1 MKEFIL
7 QLINGLGVGSIYA
20 LVSLGYTMV
29 YGAAKLINFAHGD
42 IIMIGAYAS
51 LVTIPIFVNL
61 GLPIWLTVLPAIVV
75 CVVIGLLMERV
86 AYRPLRNSPKISN
99 LITAIGISLLLQNVA
114 LKVFGSASKSFPK
127 FFNSK
132 SIMVFGLKLSS
143 TMLITICTTLVLTLI
158 LQFFMKKTRFGKG
171 LLATSEDYDAAR
183 LVGIN
188 VDTAIA
194 SIFGIGSLLGAVGAI
209 LYVATYPQAN
219 PYMGSMLGIK
229 AFIAAVVGGIGI
241 THGAVVGGFILGIVE
256 AMTKAYIS
264 TELAD
269 AVVFLILVIVLLVKP
284 TGIFGK
290 NIKEKV

>member
-7 QLINGLGVGSIYA
+7 QVINGLQVGSIYA

-42 IIMIGAYAS
+42 IIMIGAYTS
-51 LVTIPIFVNL
+51 LMSIPFFVNS
-61 GLPIWLTVLPAIVV
+61 GLPVWLSVIPAIVV
-75 CVVIGLLMERV
+75 CTLIGLLTERV

-99 LITAIGISLLLQNVA
+99 LITAIGVSLLFQNVA
-114 LKVFGSASKSFPK
+114 LMKFGSASRSVPK
-127 FFNSK
+127 IFNAPP
-132 SIMVFGLKLSS
+132 IEVFGLKLNY
-143 TMLITICTTLVLTLI
+143 TMVITICTTVVLTI
-158 LQFFMKKTRFGKG
+158 VLQLFMKNTKFGKG
-171 LLATSEDYDAAR
+171 LIATSQDYDAAK

-188 VDTAIA
+188 VDNAIA
-194 SIFGIGSLLGAVGAI
+194 SIFGIGSMLGAVGALFYI
-209 LYVATYPQAN
+209 AAYPQVN
-219 PYMGSMLGIK
+219 PYIGAMLGIK

-269 AVVFLILVIVLLVKP
+269 VFVFLILIVVLLVKP
-284 TGIFGK
+284 AGIFGK
-290 NIKEKV
+290 NVKEKV